1 MRKLP
6 EARLVVWL
14 IRASFRDQ
22 PWHWIVAS
30 LSVALGLAL
39 AVSIHLVN
47 QSAVEAMNNAVKALS
62 GEAQAQLLPRHS
74 NREGFSDR
82 VFDVLLSHRERLGLL
97 DASPVVKGR
106 IQDLDVLGIDLF
118 RAAVVN
124 RSLLPSA
131 EETGLLN
138 LLSEEALFLSQ
149 QALIRLNL
157 ERDDVLVYQS
167 KQGPVNLRIAGMLAS
182 SGDVA
187 LGLIDIASAQR
198 IFERLNQLDRIDL
211 RLSEGQS
218 VEGFQ
223 DALNSL
229 ARQEPLLKG
238 LVVLTPKNQESQLNN
253 LSRAYR
259 VNLSVLALVALLTGA
274 FLIHSAVRLST
285 LRQQQ
290 QLALLAVLG
299 ARPWVIRGIALL
311 KAMLI
316 AGLGGILGL
325 VLGVLL
331 AAGLLGTVGADLG
344 AGYFAEQDTLLW
356 LTPMSL
362 LGFLA
367 LALGLGLLSGIG
379 PSLQALGDSPVRSL
393 HWGAVQAIRVSQR
406 QRWLAL
412 LLSLVGLAA
421 MAAPAVHGLALAA
434 YAGIACL
441 LFAAVLLVPDVV
453 RLGVSLAF
461 LFGVHGSSSRSMA
474 VWRLRQAPAAST
486 AIGAGIVAAVA
497 LTIAMAIMVTSFRVS
512 LSTWLDQVLPA
523 DLYVS
528 TRDLPSHAR
537 LQKEELTGLRA
548 TPEIRRLHASL
559 QTSLRLSNEL
569 PAVTFIARDFHEVE
583 PRAVLPII
591 EDLQN
596 ARSEVS
602 SNTMILGTASGP
614 GRNEMNAWASEA
626 MAHLYNWRLGAS
638 VELPLTKSDGTMV
651 MARVLVV
658 GFIRDYGRQHGTI
671 IVNRDDYLS
680 LTGDT
685 RVTGLSIWL
694 KPQANAAGLV
704 NDLMQRPG
712 IWPELRY
719 ASTLELRKL
728 SLEIFDRSFA
738 LTYALEFAAL
748 IVALVAVVSGSAAQM
763 LLRQKEFALLQQLGQ
778 SSGQRLR
785 MVAWEAFGLIGSVT
799 LWGLALGLGIGLILI
814 HIVNPQSFH
823 WTMQLSIPG
832 PELAG
837 FLLVVLL
844 LSVGA
849 SVLTAY
855 RSLHN
860 KGQSLYLELR
870 KDW

>member
-1 MRKLP
+1 MRQLP
-6 EARLVVWL
+6 EARLVLWL
-14 IRASFRDQ
+14 LRASFRDQ
-22 PWHWIVAS
+22 PWQWIVAS

-47 QSAVEAMNNAVKALS
+47 QSAVEAMNQAVKTLS
-62 GEAQAQLLPRHS
+62 GEAQAQLLPRHN

-82 VFDVLLSHRERLGLL
+82 VFDALLSHRERLGLL

-131 EETGLLN
+131 EETGLLD
-138 LLSEEALFLSQ
+138 LLNEDALFLSQ
-149 QALIRLNL
+149 QALIKLNL
-157 ERDDVLVYQS
+157 ERDDVLVFQS
-167 KQGPVNLRIAGMLAS
+167 KQGPVNLRIAGVLAS

-187 LGLIDIASAQR
+187 FGLMDIASAQR
-198 IFERLNQLDRIDL
+198 VFERLNQLDRIDL

-229 ARQEPLLKG
+229 ARQEPLLRG

-331 AAGLLGTVGADLG
+331 AVGLLGTVGADLG

-393 HWGAVQAIRVSQR
+393 HWGAVQATRVSRR

-412 LLSLVGLAA
+412 LLSVVGLAA
-421 MAAPAVHGLALAA
+421 IAAPAVHGLALAA

-453 RLGVSLAF
+453 RLGVSLAL

-528 TRDLPSHAR
+528 TRDLPSNAR
-537 LQKEELTGLRA
+537 LQNEELAGLR
-548 TPEIRRLHASL
+548 TMPEIRRLHASL
-559 QTSLRLSNEL
+559 QTSLRLSNQL

-583 PRAVLPII
+583 PRTVLPII

-596 ARSEVS
+596 AGPEVS
-602 SNTMILGTASGP
+602 SNAMVLGATSRPA
-614 GRNEMNAWASEA
+614 RNEKNAWASEA
-626 MAHLYNWRLGAS
+626 MARLYDWRLGAS
-638 VELPLTKSDGTMV
+638 LELPLTKIDGTPV
-651 MARVLVV
+651 TARVRLV

-671 IVNRDDYLS
+671 IVNRDDYVR

-694 KPQANAAGLV
+694 KPQTSSATLV

-712 IWPELRY
+712 IWPDLRY

-738 LTYALEFAAL
+738 LTYALELAAL

-844 LSVGA
+844 LPVGA

-860 KGQSLYLELR
+860 KGPSLYLELR